1 MLMKINNRTYQSLAD
16 EIGKKSSTAVR
27 NPLTRE
33 TNMRI
38 SSMKELLDAMDA
50 ELVVRTKDGKYEW
63 VIEDA
68 KKKYRIGRT
77 VKDY

>member
-1 MLMKINNRTYQSLAD
+1 MKPSKIIRMLMKINNRTYQSLAD
-16 EIGKKSSTAVR
+16 ETGKKSSTAVR

-38 SSMKELLDAMDA
+38 STMKELLDIMGA

-63 VIEDA
+63 VIDDVE
-68 KKKYRIGRT
+68 K
-77 VKDY
+77 